1 MRHTIFVFAA
11 ALVATMTSACTP
23 SFAYRNGQGFFSDQ
37 YARQQVQA
45 AANAG
50 QVENLG
56 RFEVVKGA
64 CFNFTQDQNDHN
76 IIFPAVQEALQEKE
90 GNAADQ
96 ITANEEWYD
105 VPMGL
110 LIIPGFLGC
119 SNWTVS
125 GDVLRVK
132 GVLASGASSPGT
144 VAAPIEKTTA
154 VVSTSVEKKGVLDES
169 IIQH

>member
-1 MRHTIFVFAA
+1 LRKAIVLFAV
-11 ALVATMTSACTP
+11 ALTAMWTSACTP
-23 SFAYRNGQGFFSDQ
+23 SFAYRNGQGFYSDQ
-37 YARQQVQA
+37 FAKQQVQA

-105 VPMGL
+105 FPMGL
-110 LIIPGFLGC
+110 LIIPGFIGC

-125 GDVLRVK
+125 GDILRVK
-132 GVLASGASSPGT
+132 AVPSNTAVTAGNAS
-144 VAAPIEKTTA
+144 APADKTTA
-154 VVSTSVEKKGVLDES
+154 TSSAMPEKKGVVDES
-169 IIQH
+169 LIQR